1 MSSNS
6 SSSSSSSL
14 LTSTTNSNPV
24 VHTNVHADTTTKVEA
39 AEHVLEESPMRYLA
53 YGARLRTLITAGA
66 RYLAYTSDV
75 GEAFRPIVHPL
86 IVKGAYAISWA
97 YVLGDVGLQT
107 YNEKQK
113 NSPTSI
119 VLRTC
124 TKTAI
129 FQSTASMLL
138 PAVTIHQT
146 VHWTSKLMLKF
157 DAKSRVIPTISGL
170 AVVPL
175 LPFMFDHPVEYLV
188 DKLYDKVWPVDHHS
202 DDTTHHK
209 EKQH

>member
-6 SSSSSSSL
+6 SPQQETTSSL
-14 LTSTTNSNPV
+14 HQQQQPHDSSKSSKV
-24 VHTNVHADTTTKVEA
+24 EKVEA
-39 AEHVLEESPMRYLA
+39 VEHVVEESPMRYLA

-119 VLRTC
+119 ILRTC
-124 TKTAI
+124 TKTAL

-146 VHWTSKLMLKF
+146 VHWTAKLMLKF
-157 DAKSRVIPTISGL
+157 GAKSRVIPTAAGL
-170 AVVPL
+170 AMLPL
-175 LPFMFDHPVEYLV
+175 LPFMFDHPVEYVV
-188 DKLYDKVWPVDHHS
+188 DKLYDKFWPVDHHS
-202 DDTTHHK
+202 YDSIHNK